1 MGRAVE
7 VFGDHGELLYSEPL
21 SSMPTGV
28 AFAGE
33 DMVLVG
39 DFNADQLALS
49 DVVRQRMVWTRHC
62 RSCGWDN
69 GPSEDGSRIATQGL
83 DGVEVWDARV
93 NRVLF
98 AETVR
103 LSGFET
109 GTTIS
114 PDGRRVAWTEGARA
128 HTRTLESAEEKTL
141 LLDGKP
147 IQIRFSPDSSRLVVV
162 TPERLSLWDVK
173 SARALWTVSHP
184 TTGDSSAGVS
194 WTSDRRSILVRYP
207 GLGTEL
213 FDTETGERLALF
225 PTPGSVL
232 PVLTL
237 VSPDLRAQLRV
248 SETGWELRPL
258 PQPASDSPA
267 ESLEKTLRKTGLA
280 LQGVEVVAAP

>member
-1 MGRAVE
+1 MAT
-7 VFGDHGELLYSEPL
+7 HGLE
-21 SSMPTGV
+21 
-28 AFAGE
+28 
-33 DMVLVG
+33 
-39 DFNADQLALS
+39 
-49 DVVRQRMVWTRHC
+49 
-62 RSCGWDN
+62 
-69 GPSEDGSRIATQGL
+69 
-83 DGVEVWDARV
+83 GVEVWDARG
-93 NRVLF
+93 NQVLF

-109 GTTIS
+109 RTTLS
-114 PDGRRVAWTEGARA
+114 PDGRRVAWTAGATAYMRD
-128 HTRTLESAEEKTL
+128 LESAEEKTF

-147 IQIRFSPDSSRLVVV
+147 IRIKFSPDSSRLAVA

-173 SARALWTVSHP
+173 SAQALWTVSHP
-184 TTGDSSAGVS
+184 TTGDSSAGLS

-225 PTPGSVL
+225 PTLGSVL

-248 SETGWELRPL
+248 SDTGWELRPL

-267 ESLEKTLRKTGLA
+267 AGLEKTLRKTGLA